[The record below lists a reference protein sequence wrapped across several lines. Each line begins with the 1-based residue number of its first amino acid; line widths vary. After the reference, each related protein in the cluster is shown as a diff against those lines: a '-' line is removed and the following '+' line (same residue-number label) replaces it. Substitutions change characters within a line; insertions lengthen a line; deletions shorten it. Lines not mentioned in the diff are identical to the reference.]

1 MEATPCT
8 TSMPHPPPLE
18 PSSATQAR
26 HCRAP
31 TAPMFCCCRQHPPR
45 ATIHCTQNIHSLY
58 SCFFG
63 EPKKL
68 ASGGTE
74 AYMCKCLGQH
84 DRALRIGAAE
94 VWPMLCRCRQQQD
107 RPHRHALHLLTLPLQ
122 DRPHAMAPH
131 RLWLLVLQQLR
142 QPHDALARGL
152 GLAACAMCDREE
164 RLHTE
169 QYLAMQNST

>member
-131 RLWLLVLQQLR
+131 RLCCLCSSSCASRMMRLR
-142 QPHDALARGL
+142 
-152 GLAACAMCDREE
+152 AAWVWRPVRCAIEKSVFTR
-164 RLHTE
+164 
-169 QYLAMQNST
+169 NST